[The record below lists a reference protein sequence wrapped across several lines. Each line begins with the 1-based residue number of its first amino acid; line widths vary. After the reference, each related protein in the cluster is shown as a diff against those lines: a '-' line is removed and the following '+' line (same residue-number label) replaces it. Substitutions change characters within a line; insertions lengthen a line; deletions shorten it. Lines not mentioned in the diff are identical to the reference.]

1 MDSAANNALLDSE
14 RLLFT
19 TEHRAIWLVAI
30 VGLSLSLAALWLI
43 NQQLDAH
50 KLLDFEWVAHNRI
63 RAIDHDVDK
72 GLLAVTSIRDFYR
85 VSGDVGPKEFQL
97 LAESQ
102 LNRYQ
107 GIQMLMW
114 ISREGKEGRVSP
126 DATQDISGEDLPLQR
141 YPKRFTLHPDESG
154 AEHFSVTNIV
164 PRREARFDLSS
175 APTLLKLLEQAR
187 NSGRMAASRPIELPT
202 EGGKS
207 EYGFMAGLPV
217 YPRYAGIDSPG
228 KQREP
233 PLGFVVGLFKLKE
246 LVSESISLLE
256 PRGVEI
262 LVVDETAVS
271 DQRFLYF
278 YASRLAPSD
287 VNSNNYLEWLSM
299 EEQARVSE
307 KIRVAD
313 REWSIICGQTALF
326 RSAEAF
332 QKGPWA
338 VMVTGLLFTMLI
350 SFYLVHIQK
359 NTEERMAMQQHLAER
374 EELFRQMT
382 ETVDEVFWAITAD
395 AAMLLYLSPA
405 YETIFGVSSR
415 QQDQQGMPILDSLS
429 QSDKEQ
435 LAKTLNQIR
444 RSNTVQELIHRVI
457 REDGSTRW
465 VRTRGFPVNDER
477 GEVYR
482 IVGFIEDITEKKLA
496 DEALKESE
504 AKLRDMFQQSPDIIM
519 TVDERGKILLMN
531 RSIPELPAE
540 RAVGRNSLALMPYGF
555 RKWFRRE
562 LKNVFRKHTSPQFE
576 YSADDGTFWEGRI
589 VPIRADGPVTAAMVI
604 ASDVTEKRNLEIQAQ
619 HNARLASI
627 GVLSAGVAHEIN
639 NPNNAIN
646 FNAGLVSRAWSDI
659 GPILAEYF
667 DEQGDFALG
676 GLAYSEAR
684 DTFPRL
690 LSEITRNSERIRS
703 IVQNLKHMAR
713 QDTGKLMED
722 VGIQQVLESTLMIL
736 HNQIQKYTDVCTLD
750 VPDDLP
756 PVKGNSQ
763 QLEQVFINVLM
774 NALQALPER
783 SHGIFI
789 SAGFNPDTDNLEI
802 RVRDEGRGISERDLG
817 RLTEPFFT
825 TRTDAGGTGLG
836 LSITRS
842 IIEKHGGNLTF
853 ESEPGKGTTVS
864 IRIPSTQSR

>member
-1 MDSAANNALLDSE
+1 MANAAKNALLDSE
-14 RLLFT
+14 QLLFT

-43 NQQLDAH
+43 RQQLDAH
-50 KLLDFEWVAHNRI
+50 KLLDFEWVTHNRI
-63 RAIDHDVDK
+63 RAINNGVDN
-72 GLLAVTSIRDFYR
+72 GLLAVTSIRDFYMA
-85 VSGDVGPKEFQL
+85 SGDVGPKEFQL

-102 LNRYQ
+102 LKRYH

-114 ISREGKEGRVSP
+114 ISRTGQGERVRP
-126 DATQDISGEDLPLQR
+126 QPTQDISGEGGSVQQHPR
-141 YPKRFTLHPDESG
+141 YFTLNSVASR
-154 AEHFSVTNIV
+154 AEHFYVANIV
-164 PRREARFDLSS
+164 PQQEAKFDLSS
-175 APTLLKLLEQAR
+175 DPDLVKLLEQAR
-187 NSGRMAASRPIELPT
+187 NSGRMAASGPIEIMT
-202 EGGKS
+202 EGGKT
-207 EYGFMAGLPV
+207 EFGFMAGLPV
-217 YPRYAGIDSPG
+217 YPRLADVDTPG

-233 PLGFVVGLFKLKE
+233 PLGFVVGLFKLNE
-246 LVSESISLLE
+246 LVSESIALLE

-262 LVVDETAVS
+262 LLVDGTAAS
-271 DQRFLYF
+271 DQQFLYF
-278 YASRLAPSD
+278 YSSRLAPRD
-287 VNSNNYLEWLSM
+287 VNSINYLDWLNR
-299 EEQARVSE
+299 EEKVRVSE
-307 KIRVAD
+307 IIQVAD
-313 REWSIICGQTALF
+313 REWNIICGQTDTF

-338 VMVTGLLFTMLI
+338 VMITGLLFTMLI
-350 SFYLVHIQK
+350 SFYLVHIKK
-359 NTEERMAMQQHLAER
+359 NTEERMAMQQQLAER

-395 AAMLLYLSPA
+395 ATMLLYLSPA
-405 YETIFGVSSR
+405 YETIFGVSSG
-415 QQDQQGMPILDSLS
+415 QQDQQGLLILNSLS
-429 QSDKEQ
+429 QSDQSWLMKALE
-435 LAKTLNQIR
+435 QIR
-444 RSNTVQELIHRVI
+444 RSNTVQELIHRVN

-540 RAVGRNSLALMPYGF
+540 RAIGRNSLALMPYGF
-555 RKWFRRE
+555 RKWFRRG
-562 LKNVFRKHTSPQFE
+562 LKNVFRKGASPQFE

-604 ASDVTEKRNLEIQAQ
+604 ASDVTEKRSLEIQAQ
-619 HNARLASI
+619 RNARLASI

-646 FNAGLVSRAWSDI
+646 FNAGLVSRAWGDI
-659 GPILAEYF
+659 EPILAEYF
-667 DEQGDFALG
+667 EEQGDFALG

-684 DTFPRL
+684 DTFPQL

-713 QDTGKLMED
+713 QGTGKLTED
-722 VGIQQVLESTLMIL
+722 VDIQQVLESTLMIL

-750 VPDDLP
+750 VPDGLP
-756 PVKGNSQ
+756 RVKGNSQ
-763 QLEQVFINVLM
+763 QLEQVFINVLL

-802 RVRDEGRGISERDLG
+802 KVRDEGCGISERDLG

-842 IIEKHGGNLTF
+842 IMEKHGGNLTF

-864 IRIPSTQSR
+864 IRIPSTQSG

>member
-1 MDSAANNALLDSE
+1 MVDDVKNALLDSE

-19 TEHRAIWLVAI
+19 TEHRAIWLVALI
-30 VGLSLSLAALWLI
+30 GLSLSLAALWLI
-43 NQQLDAH
+43 RQQLDAH

-63 RAIDHDVDK
+63 RAINHGVDN
-72 GLLAVTSIRDFYR
+72 GLLAVTSIRDFYMA
-85 VSGDVGPKEFQL
+85 SGDVGPKEFQL

-102 LNRYQ
+102 LKRHQ

-114 ISREGKEGRVSP
+114 ISQTNDGEMADPE
-126 DATQDISGEDLPLQR
+126 TTHDISGQGASVQR
-141 YPKRFTLHPDESG
+141 YRQHFTLHSVESG
-154 AEHFSVTNIV
+154 AEYRYAANVASK
-164 PRREARFDLSS
+164 REVGFDLSS
-175 APTLLKLLEQAR
+175 DPTLTKLLEQAR
-187 NSGRMAASRPIELPT
+187 DSGQMAASGPIELPSEEGET
-202 EGGKS
+202 E
-207 EYGFMAGLPV
+207 YVFMAGLPV
-217 YPRYAGIDSPG
+217 FPHHTDIETPAEHR
-228 KQREP
+228 QHL
-233 PLGFVVGLFKLKE
+233 LGFVVGLFKLSE
-246 LVSESISLLE
+246 LVNASISLLE

-262 LVVDETAVS
+262 LLVDDS
-271 DQRFLYF
+271 NLSNKQFLYF
-278 YASRLAPSD
+278 YSSRLASRD
-287 VNSNNYLEWLSM
+287 VDSNNYLDWLSM
-299 EEQARVSE
+299 EERVKVSE
-307 KIRVAD
+307 EIQVAN
-313 REWSIICGQTALF
+313 RKWNIICGQTALF

-338 VMVTGLLFTMLI
+338 VMITGLLFTMLI
-350 SFYLVHIQK
+350 SFYLVRIK
-359 NTEERMAMQQHLAER
+359 KSTEERMAMQLQLVER

-395 AAMLLYLSPA
+395 ATRLLYLSPA
-405 YETIFGVSSR
+405 YETIFGASSSR
-415 QQDQQGMPILDSLS
+415 PDSQGLLILNSLP
-429 QSDKEQ
+429 QSDKAQ
-435 LAKTLNQIR
+435 MVKTLEQIR
-444 RSNTVQELIHRVI
+444 RSNTVHELIHRVI
-457 REDGSTRW
+457 WDDGSTRW
-465 VRTRGFPVNDER
+465 ARTRGFPVNDER

-519 TVDERGKILLMN
+519 TVDEKGKILLMN
-531 RSIPELPAE
+531 RSIPELPAA
-540 RAVGRNSLALMPYGF
+540 RAMGRNSLALMPHGF

-562 LKNVFRKHTSPQFE
+562 LKRVFNKAASPQFE

-604 ASDVTEKRNLEIQAQ
+604 ASDVTEKRSLEIQAQ
-619 HNARLASI
+619 RNARLASI

-646 FNAGLVSRAWSDI
+646 FNAALISRAWSDI

-667 DEQGDFALG
+667 KEQGDFALG

-684 DTFPRL
+684 EIFPKL
-690 LSEITRNSERIRS
+690 LSEITKNSERIRS

-713 QDTGKLMED
+713 QDQGKLTEEVD
-722 VGIQQVLESTLMIL
+722 IQQVLESTLMIL
-736 HNQIQKYTDVCTLD
+736 HNQIQKFTDHCTLD
-750 VPDDLP
+750 VPDGLP
-756 PVKGNSQ
+756 RVKGNSQ

-789 SAGFNPDTDNLEI
+789 SARFNHDSANLEI
-802 RVRDEGRGISERDLG
+802 RFRDEGSGISERDLG

-825 TRTDAGGTGLG
+825 TRTDTGGTGLG

-842 IIEKHGGNLTF
+842 IVEKHGGNLTF
-853 ESEPGKGTTVS
+853 DSEPGKGTTVC
-864 IRIPSTQSR
+864 IRIPSNQSR